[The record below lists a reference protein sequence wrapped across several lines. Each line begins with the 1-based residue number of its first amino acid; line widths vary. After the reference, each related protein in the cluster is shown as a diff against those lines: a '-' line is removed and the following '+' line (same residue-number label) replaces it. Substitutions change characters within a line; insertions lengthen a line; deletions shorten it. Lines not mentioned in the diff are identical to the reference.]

1 MNSGCSG
8 VSQYDDIDGSSP
20 YDNRMNGCTNE
31 VSITII
37 LIRVSMLWNNFG
49 IIYIYIIMENIE
61 NKFSDNESEEKL
73 RKYLGRVL
81 LLRKVLM
88 GML

>member
-1 MNSGCSG
+1 
-8 VSQYDDIDGSSP
+8 
-20 YDNRMNGCTNE
+20 
-31 VSITII
+31 
-37 LIRVSMLWNNFG
+37 
-49 IIYIYIIMENIE
+49 MENIE